1 MGFVTNDIFD
11 DTINEDRTSGDKA
24 SKNRRSLG
32 NHESTGKFAIYVII
46 HKLKKKY
53 QEEKSA

>member
-32 NHESTGKFAIYVII
+32 NHESTVKFDIYVII
-46 HKLKKKY
+46 HKFKKN
-53 QEEKSA
+53 